1 MSSTF
6 QTYPTDAAGNRLQVY
21 FGRGIAYATLLSA
34 ASVSLFCWLSP
45 RSAEKYIFLP
55 MLATVVW
62 SVRKWGVVPSIA
74 SSLTG
79 LIGAWYCIVPP
90 HFSFAV
96 ADPADIITLV
106 LFVCMSGLMIVMVR
120 KGGSPGK
127 IAVVSEL
134 EVIETARLAMQGL
147 LSGYCETVCACKG
160 DGHDLNCMA
169 HPSVPIIQ
177 RAERSIRWM
186 YCAEEAAKKK
196 LPE

>member
-6 QTYPTDAAGNRLQVY
+6 QAYPTSAAGNRIKVF
-21 FGRGIAYATLLSA
+21 FGRRVAYAALVSA
-34 ASVSLFCWLSP
+34 ASVALFCLLSP
-45 RSAEKYIFLP
+45 RSAEKYVCLP

-62 SVRKWGVVPSIA
+62 SARRWGVIPSIA
-74 SSLTG
+74 STLTG
-79 LIGAWYCIVPP
+79 LIGAWYCVVPP

-106 LFVCMSGLMIVMVR
+106 LFACVSGLMIVILR
-120 KGGSPGK
+120 KGGSPGE
-127 IAVVSEL
+127 IAGVSEV

-147 LSGYCETVCACKG
+147 LNGYCETVCTCGG
-160 DGHDLNCMA
+160 DGHDLNCRA

-186 YCAEEAAKKK
+186 YSAEEAAKKK
-196 LPE
+196 LAG